1 MILSSELA
9 KAKCKEESM
18 QATSDRMKNLV
29 ARFVLKYNYW
39 GYLFSR
45 IRRKADLTLPSIMGV
60 APEPDGTICLY
71 YNPPLVD
78 GTDDT
83 NLTKVIEHEGLH
95 LLNKHIPRLIKILSN
110 ESDRMRK
117 FYKADVWNKAAD
129 CAVNMQAKFTDDFM
143 INGKP
148 WPICLPKRYGLP
160 EGKVSEWYYLEML
173 NEEDF
178 KKMCQQ
184 CKPGMIMPGSG
195 NGDGEPQIGD
205 HSKWQENLKGVAD
218 YDALAR
224 KVDQHVKRL
233 VKESVKTFNK
243 DRGRLPAHIADL
255 IDKNLAPPKAP
266 YYQIIRKLVRGSRL
280 SKFKRS
286 PTRINRKRTY
296 AFHLKD
302 QMLPQMSP
310 FPGKQRDFTFDI
322 CVLIDTSGSMSN
334 DDVKEG
340 LSGIKNILEKD
351 RHCYTTVL
359 EVDAGVEKEY
369 VCKRVHDI
377 EFNIKGRGGTTLGPG
392 LTRAKELGC
401 DVCLAFTDGF
411 TENINAISRKKLP
424 KKIIWVIT
432 KDGTAKSVNQ
442 TGFVV
447 HI

>member
-1 MILSSELA
+1 MQDTSERL
-9 KAKCKEESM
+9 
-18 QATSDRMKNLV
+18 KNLV

-45 IRRKADLTLPSIMGV
+45 IRRKADPQLPSIMGV

-71 YNPPLVD
+71 YHPDLVG
-78 GTDDT
+78 GTDDA
-83 NLTKVIEHEGLH
+83 NVTKVIEHEGLH

-110 ESDRMRK
+110 EPDTFRK
-117 FYKADVWNKAAD
+117 NVKADVWNKAAD
-129 CAVNMQAKFTDDFM
+129 CAVNQQGKFKNDFV
-143 INGKP
+143 IGGKK
-148 WPICLPKRYGLP
+148 WQICLPETMNLP
-160 EGKVSEWYYLEML
+160 KDKVSEWYYLKLLENTKIIEMA
-173 NEEDF
+173 
-178 KKMCQQ
+178 
-184 CKPGMIMPGSG
+184 MPGKG
-195 NGDGEPQIGD
+195 KGEGKKGEMPGIGD
-205 HSKWQENLKGVAD
+205 HGRWKDNLKGVAD
-218 YDALAR
+218 MDALAR
-224 KVDQHVKRL
+224 KVDQHVRRL
-233 VKESVKTFNK
+233 VKDSVKTFNK
-243 DRGRLPAHIADL
+243 DRGRLPAHIAEL
-255 IDKNLAPPKAP
+255 IDRNLAPPKAP
-266 YYQIIRKLVRGSRL
+266 YYQIVRKLVRGSRL

-296 AFHLKD
+296 AFHLKSIN
-302 QMLPQMSP
+302 LPQMSP

-322 CVLIDTSGSMSN
+322 VVLIDTSGSMSE

-377 EFNIKGRGGTTLGPG
+377 QFDIKGRGGTTLGPG
-392 LTRAKELGC
+392 LIRAKELGC

-411 TENINAISRKKLP
+411 TENINMISRKKLP

-432 KDGTAKSVNQ
+432 KDGSAKNVNQ